1 MNTAKFSTAARAGF
15 RRWALALGLLASVIF
30 FSGQTRA
37 APLADKENA
46 CISIAGQLTLKGSP
60 PGLWWALTDD
70 EGRVWKITAPTPE
83 QQIMLEAA
91 QNQRLR
97 MLGRRAGKY
106 LSFEQIAPCHIVAEP
121 VP

>member
-1 MNTAKFSTAARAGF
+1 MPTVRSRRNTGAGF
-15 RRWALALGLLASVIF
+15 RRWALALGLLASVVF

-37 APLADKENA
+37 APLANKESA
-46 CISIAGQLTLKGSP
+46 CISLSGQLTLKGSP

-106 LSFEQIAPCHIVAEP
+106 LSFEQIKPCHIVAAP
-121 VP
+121 AP